1 MSDIKLLPSQ
11 SELVEQIVNVV
22 KAKPSFVVLNGEEG
36 SGKTFLSHYLA
47 ANGFSEGQHYKVVI
61 FRSLPDSQVSDIRS
75 CIIKGVFN
83 TELFDKNDELSET
96 ARMFETDQKDFLIV
110 IDAIDYYDQN
120 FLNELYRFYL
130 NYGFV
135 LNLSVVITT
144 SHLLVDLIRVKDAK
158 TPPEV
163 YELTI
168 SHLSPGEKITLL
180 KTIISRKVVSE
191 NLRDISFEEL
201 ADDCGS
207 QPNQIVEFA
216 ENFVMNNF
224 RGTDREGTGEVESF
238 IPNHDGALH
247 KMNKS
252 IQGPKGPNKVLV
264 IVVAIILTI
273 ALLGVI
279 TMLLKKQTANGPQ
292 EEVLVTT
299 HTNVAS
305 SDQNNQNQS
314 GEKIVETDM
323 VNNMIKGTDDSGS
336 VVTDGDN
343 NGGEV
348 FAGNILDEALNPVED
363 PAAKVKVEGT
373 SGSAEIEVNA
383 GADNTSIKVTDA
395 TEQIS
400 GGESSS
406 DSSNLSEK
414 VVANTEKNPAVEEK
428 RKNEHQTEASS
439 AGKTADS
446 GNDKNQVAAKP
457 TVQAKN
463 DKTTVQPKNDK
474 ADKPS
479 GREASSS
486 KKTEHNAAA
495 TTAKVGE
502 VRPFNEVN
510 GSPKT
515 SATGKYAV
523 QVACSSNIS
532 DLQIKKKKLGDSAI
546 IYERKNNA
554 LKYVLIVGYFSSQ
567 QEAHQAAK
575 KIGGGAWV
583 KSTDAIRNEKK

>member
-11 SELVEQIVNVV
+11 SELVNQIVSVV
-22 KAKPSFVVLNGEEG
+22 NAKPSFVVLNGEEG

-47 ANGFSEGQHYKVVI
+47 ANGFSEGVHYKVVI

-83 TELFDKNDELSET
+83 TDLFDKNDDLSET
-96 ARMFETDQKDFLIV
+96 ARMFETDQQNFLIV

-120 FLNELYRFYL
+120 FLNELYRFYV

-144 SHLLVDLIRVKDAK
+144 SHLLVDLIRIKDVKN
-158 TPPEV
+158 PPEV
-163 YELTI
+163 YEVTI

-224 RGTDREGTGEVESF
+224 KATDNISRDEVESG
-238 IPNHDGALH
+238 ITNQDGALH

-252 IQGPKGPNKVLV
+252 IPGPKGPNKIVV
-264 IVVAIILTI
+264 IVVAAILTI

-279 TMLLKKQTANGPQ
+279 TMLLKRQPGNISQ

-299 HTNVAS
+299 HTELPSAVKNGS
-305 SDQNNQNQS
+305 GQS
-314 GEKIVETDM
+314 GEQLVETDM
-323 VNNMIKGTDDSGS
+323 VNNMIKGVDENPSVDPDGIDDG
-336 VVTDGDN
+336 GD
-343 NGGEV
+343 V
-348 FAGNILDEALNPVED
+348 FAGNISDEALKPETDTVPSDNPSKTENHDEIAINTD
-363 PAAKVKVEGT
+363 PVKPT
-373 SGSAEIEVNA
+373 
-383 GADNTSIKVTDA
+383 DTKVT
-395 TEQIS
+395 EQGSDTVASADLPGKTDNKETVSTKQDDKQSPAVSSKNEQQS
-400 GGESSS
+400 GTVTTA
-406 DSSNLSEK
+406 K
-414 VVANTEKNPAVEEK
+414 TEKQEKQQTSQPKTDAAQVKNDPKNTNVAANQKDRNDRNTAKKPEQKQTAPAV
-428 RKNEHQTEASS
+428 
-439 AGKTADS
+439 
-446 GNDKNQVAAKP
+446 
-457 TVQAKN
+457 
-463 DKTTVQPKNDK
+463 
-474 ADKPS
+474 
-479 GREASSS
+479 
-486 KKTEHNAAA
+486 
-495 TTAKVGE
+495 KVGE
-502 VRPFNEVN
+502 VRPFNEVS
-510 GSPKT
+510 GQSKVST
-515 SATGKYAV
+515 SGNYVV

-532 DLQIKKKKLGDSAI
+532 DLQAKKKKLGDSAI

-554 LKYVLIVGYFSSQ
+554 LKYVLVVGYYSTQ

-583 KSTDAIRNEKK
+583 KTTAAVRNEKK